1 MSTICDRPKLIER
14 PTFETRKIL
23 RLALN
28 GDTLKFTSY
37 IDLYLET
44 DNQERFRSKLFEQAR
59 SFLPP
64 NGKLFIICNNIPAPV
79 YSIWIFWIETWYPS
93 LHTQGFMT
101 YSILL
106 FGGRHRQLVDLYVV
120 SVLQMT
126 HRLFTLSQSL
136 SGAFTL
142 LTTVNGLLPTTRE
155 TGTTYPSGAPYGVHA
170 LFCHVFVKIDYF
182 ISVFYFV
189 FVYVY

>member
-23 RLALN
+23 WLALN

-44 DNQERFRSKLFEQAR
+44 DNQERFRSKLFDRLLR
-59 SFLPP
+59 SILPP
-64 NGKLFIICNNIPAPV
+64 NGKLFITCNNIPVPV
-79 YSIWIFWIETWYPS
+79 YSIWVFWIETWYPS

-106 FGGRHRQLVDLYVV
+106 FGGRHHQLVDRYIAF
-120 SVLQMT
+120 VLQMT
-126 HRLFTLSQSL
+126 HRLLSL
-136 SGAFTL
+136 S
-142 LTTVNGLLPTTRE
+142 
-155 TGTTYPSGAPYGVHA
+155 
-170 LFCHVFVKIDYF
+170 
-182 ISVFYFV
+182 
-189 FVYVY
+189 